1 MLYHAYEYTT
11 HRSIDLSGYDKE
23 SLDNNP
29 YPNGPCIDCY
39 KVPMIF
45 NCQIYKEKI
54 FEYLKQEFY
63 VCLNINTIK
72 INAYYGCDLIHPIL
86 ISGFYD
92 ESNVFY
98 VSDFFPPSSS
108 YRCLKIDIRE
118 VINAISLDYPF
129 ILLYKKIDIDVNL
142 YEEINLLKNILYET
156 LLKIQSGNYMPYNP
170 YYFKNKILK
179 SYTSGIKVYDLLIS
193 DLQYYTKKSIHI
205 MLDCKLLTLECL
217 KPLEK
222 ERILTMKQIKEYEVI
237 IEELVILRSMFIKYE
252 LTNNE
257 ELLYK
262 MKKKLA
268 LIKSLEFSANEEI
281 IATLNSSI

>member
-1 MLYHAYEYTT
+1 M
-11 HRSIDLSGYDKE
+11 
-23 SLDNNP
+23 
-29 YPNGPCIDCY
+29 
-39 KVPMIF
+39 
-45 NCQIYKEKI
+45 
-54 FEYLKQEFY
+54 
-63 VCLNINTIK
+63 
-72 INAYYGCDLIHPIL
+72 
-86 ISGFYD
+86 
-92 ESNVFY
+92 
-98 VSDFFPPSSS
+98 
-108 YRCLKIDIRE
+108 
-118 VINAISLDYPF
+118 
-129 ILLYKKIDIDVNL
+129 YKKIDIDVNL